1 MKVMGFELFK
11 SDENKDDNTLH
22 LDCCFQPIGNNLAII
37 APSSFK
43 NKSDIEYLENLFGKP
58 NLFYLDDFEKNKM
71 FSNVFSISTK
81 VVVSDVRFIKLNN
94 WLKQNNIFVE
104 EINYSEISKM
114 GGLFRCSTLPLKREK

>member
-1 MKVMGFELFK
+1 M
-11 SDENKDDNTLH
+11 
-22 LDCCFQPIGNNLAII
+22 AII

-43 NKSDIEYLENLFGKP
+43 NKSDLEYLENLFGKP

-71 FSNVFSISTK
+71 FSNVFSISSK

-94 WLKQNNIFVE
+94 WLKQNSIFVE

-114 GGLFRCSTLPLKREK
+114 GGLFRCYTLPLKREK